1 MEKVEDFRNGK
12 TKEVGLKGARG
23 KSLKACVAKA
33 KGWTLEKGNSP
44 PIHEASINKNDLI
57 LNKVCAQ

>member
-1 MEKVEDFRNGK
+1 MKDGE

-33 KGWTLEKGNSP
+33 KGWTLEKDNSS
-44 PIHEASINKNDLI
+44 PIHETSINKMTSF
-57 LNKVCAQ
+57 

>member
-1 MEKVEDFRNGK
+1 MEKVEDFRDDK

-33 KGWTLEKGNSP
+33 KGWTFEKDNSS
-44 PIHEASINKNDLI
+44 PIHETSINKMTWF
-57 LNKVCAQ
+57 

>member
-1 MEKVEDFRNGK
+1 MEKVEDPRDGK
-12 TKEVGLKGARG
+12 TKEVRPKDAKG

-44 PIHEASINKNDLI
+44 PIHEASINKMT
-57 LNKVCAQ
+57 